1 MENNL
6 IIDLYKKQFK
16 IICLYLVKN
25 GCFINDAEDI
35 VHESFIK
42 AIEYIECIEIK
53 NLSSWLFRVSINN
66 YKNRIRRGKIIK
78 LVSIN
83 KDNYYERLIDE
94 CNVEE
99 QILSKERYLGVI
111 KILDK
116 LGEVYKAL
124 IILKYEMNLTYKEIA
139 LLLGKD
145 ENTIKTYLYRAR
157 NKFKEEWRNLSE

>member
-25 GCFINDAEDI
+25 GCSINDAEDI

>member
-16 IICLYLVKN
+16 IIYLYLVKN
-25 GCFINDAEDI
+25 GCSINDAEDI

-78 LVSIN
+78 SVSIN

-99 QILSKERYLGVI
+99 QILSKERYLDVI